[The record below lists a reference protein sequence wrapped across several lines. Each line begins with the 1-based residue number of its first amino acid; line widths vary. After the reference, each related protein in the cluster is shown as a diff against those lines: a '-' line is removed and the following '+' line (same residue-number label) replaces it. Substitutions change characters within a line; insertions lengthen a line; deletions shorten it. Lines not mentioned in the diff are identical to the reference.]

1 MPKRAQRLVFTA
13 SAPFSYALRADGG
26 GDGLDG
32 VNERLWR
39 GSGGM
44 RRRERHRGARERLWE
59 LVSRLV
65 GQLVGQLVSQ
75 LVSHFSAFRRT
86 QKAAFL
92 TKRGCS
98 LAVLRQKGAG
108 VWGIEN

>member
-13 SAPFSYALRADGG
+13 SAPFSYALWLAGG
-26 GDGLDG
+26 FDGLDG
-32 VNERLWR
+32 LNGWLWR
-39 GSGGM
+39 GSGGA
-44 RRRERHRGARERLWE
+44 RWRERHRSARERLWE

-98 LAVLRQKGAG
+98 F
-108 VWGIEN
+108 ES